1 MKPKLLITR
10 KVFPEVIEALSGVFE
25 IDHNSNDDAWTP
37 EELRRRAS
45 VCRALYVVASDRVD
59 AALLEACP
67 ELVMI
72 ATGSVGYN
80 HIDLDACTARGVL
93 VTNTPDVLTE
103 ATADMAWTLLMAAAR
118 RVSESERWLR
128 AGQWGRWAWDQFLGA
143 DVHGSTLG
151 ILGMG
156 RIGSAI
162 ARRGM
167 GFSMRVIYCNRSEA
181 PGAAALGAARVGF
194 DELLAQA
201 DHLVLVLPYSVA
213 THHIIGE
220 RELGLMKPTASLIN
234 IARGGIVDDAA
245 LAAALRGHRIAAAG
259 LDVYEN
265 EPALN
270 PSLLEAPN
278 IVLTP
283 HIGSATRSSRLGM
296 AMLAARNLLA
306 VEAGE
311 SPVTP
316 LNAAVWKTPR

>member
-118 RVSESERWLR
+118 RMVAACGAIL
-128 AGQWGRWAWDQFLGA
+128 AGGRQGQMRLVDPLAQDADQFTIPDAWVLECRPMPMPADLQPLPRAVAVEWKPNWAPLSEIAASVTGA
-143 DVHGSTLG
+143 D
-151 ILGMG
+151 
-156 RIGSAI
+156 R
-162 ARRGM
+162 
-167 GFSMRVIYCNRSEA
+167 E
-181 PGAAALGAARVGF
+181 ALGKDKSGPARASSATITARVAQQR
-194 DELLAQA
+194 ELTFRGLYFAQA
-201 DHLVLVLPYSVA
+201 DALAVDNAALD
-213 THHIIGE
+213 E
-220 RELGLMKPTASLIN
+220 R
-234 IARGGIVDDAA
+234 
-245 LAAALRGHRIAAAG
+245 LAAAR
-259 LDVYEN
+259 
-265 EPALN
+265 
-270 PSLLEAPN
+270 
-278 IVLTP
+278 
-283 HIGSATRSSRLGM
+283 
-296 AMLAARNLLA
+296 
-306 VEAGE
+306 
-311 SPVTP
+311 
-316 LNAAVWKTPR
+316 AAVVPLAELEIKKVRPAACVQRDTRGFVLL

>member
-1 MKPKLLITR
+1 
-10 KVFPEVIEALSGVFE
+10 
-25 IDHNSNDDAWTP
+25 
-37 EELRRRAS
+37 
-45 VCRALYVVASDRVD
+45 
-59 AALLEACP
+59 
-67 ELVMI
+67 
-72 ATGSVGYN
+72 
-80 HIDLDACTARGVL
+80 
-93 VTNTPDVLTE
+93 
-103 ATADMAWTLLMAAAR
+103 
-118 RVSESERWLR
+118 
-128 AGQWGRWAWDQFLGA
+128 
-143 DVHGSTLG
+143 
-151 ILGMG
+151 
-156 RIGSAI
+156 
-162 ARRGM
+162 
-167 GFSMRVIYCNRSEA
+167 MRVIYCNRSEA